1 MRVIFQKDVPGVG
14 KAGEIKTVSDGYAR
28 NFLLKNNLARQA
40 DDAVVHNV
48 REAQEAKKRHA
59 EKEIEKIAELARK
72 LKDVRITTTMK
83 AGKDGG
89 VFGSVGVAKILE
101 LLHAQGFA
109 LDKSQIFLE
118 HPLKTLGE
126 HRVDIKL
133 PHGQTSYV
141 TISVIQE

>member
-1 MRVIFQKDVPGVG
+1 MRVIFQKDVPGAG
-14 KAGEIKTVSDGYAR
+14 KAGEIRTVSDGYAR

-48 REAQEAKKRHA
+48 REAQEAKRRHT
-59 EKEIEKIAELARK
+59 EKETEKIAGLARK
-72 LKDVRITTTMK
+72 LKDTRITATMK

-89 VFGSVGVAKILE
+89 VFGSVGVGKILE
-101 LLHAQGFA
+101 LLHTQGFT
-109 LDKSQIFLE
+109 LDKSNIILE

-133 PHGQTSYV
+133 SHGQTSYI
-141 TISVIQE
+141 TLSVIQE